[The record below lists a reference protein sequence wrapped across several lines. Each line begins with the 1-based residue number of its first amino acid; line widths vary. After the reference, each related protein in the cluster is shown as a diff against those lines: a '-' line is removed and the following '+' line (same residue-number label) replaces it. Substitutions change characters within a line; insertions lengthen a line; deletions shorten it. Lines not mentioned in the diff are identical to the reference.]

1 MCYKILCVD
10 SLSADGGTFPVRQS
24 NAMLLLAES
33 VHGIGE
39 SLCSTVG
46 SVSEAVWL
54 NAADLHAPF

>member
-1 MCYKILCVD
+1 VD